1 MHWIPGKLNALLES
15 LEVAK
20 KFHMLVAVGTSE
32 LRVPLRLVKGID
44 AIWDRL
50 QVTGFLD
57 FRTLNC

>member
-1 MHWIPGKLNALLES
+1 MRFTGKLNPANRS

-44 AIWDRL
+44 AIWGL
-50 QVTGFLD
+50 EPVGVAGF
-57 FRTLNC
+57 